1 MSMLEVLIA
10 TGVMLVI
17 ALSIL
22 PLLLR
27 SLANNNQGAEAT
39 QAAIFVAGELDTR
52 LQLPFDRGEMRVID
66 GLNER
71 VDVETQALAGD
82 VSIPELVDAPPNRRW
97 ADGEPDDPNAM
108 QWRRSVRLR
117 QFSLVDLQ
125 PDAGTGITSLD
136 SPLPGGT
143 NAQFVHLKEIEVRVE
158 TGRQSGISGVGQD
171 FTVRV
176 LKAF

>member
-1 MSMLEVLIA
+1 MLEVLIA

-52 LQLPFDRGEMRVID
+52 LQMPFDRGEMRLVD
-66 GLNER
+66 GLTER
-71 VDVETQALAGD
+71 VEVETQTRQLD
-82 VSIPELVDAPPNRRW
+82 VSVPELIDAPPSRRW
-97 ADGEPDDPNAM
+97 GAGEPDDPNTM
-108 QWRRSVRLR
+108 QWRRTTQVR

-158 TGRQSGISGVGQD
+158 TGRQSGVSGIGQD

>member
-1 MSMLEVLIA
+1 MLEVLIA

-52 LQLPFDRGEMRVID
+52 LQMPFDRGEMRLVD
-66 GLNER
+66 GLTER
-71 VDVETQALAGD
+71 VEVETQTRQLD
-82 VSIPELVDAPPNRRW
+82 VSVPELIDAPPSRRW
-97 ADGEPDDPNAM
+97 AAGEPDDPNTM
-108 QWRRSVRLR
+108 QWRRTTQVR

-158 TGRQSGISGVGQD
+158 TGRQSGVSGIGQD